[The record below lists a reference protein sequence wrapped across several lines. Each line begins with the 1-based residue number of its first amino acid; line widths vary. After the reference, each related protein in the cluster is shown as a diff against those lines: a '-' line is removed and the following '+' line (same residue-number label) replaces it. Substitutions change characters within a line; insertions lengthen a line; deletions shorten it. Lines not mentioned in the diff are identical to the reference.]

1 MESNNKDELLKQI
14 KDEIINL
21 KESPLYKE
29 RVENKVFPVIG
40 EGSHEAEI
48 MFIGEAPG
56 KNEAATG
63 RPFCGAAGKILTEL
77 IESIELKREDVY
89 ITNIVKD
96 RPQDNRDPLPE
107 EIKIYAPFLD
117 RQIEIIQPKIIATL
131 GRYSMAY
138 IMEKFGL
145 QNELKSISQIHGKVF
160 EAKSSYGNVYPV
172 KSASQSEALSGKA
185 RQFDLVKIIPL
196 YHPAVALYQ
205 NNLKEQLFKDFKV
218 IDLSLNKIRSEN

>member
-1 MESNNKDELLKQI
+1 MESNRDELLRQI
-14 KDEIINL
+14 KGEVVNL
-21 KESPLYKE
+21 KESPLYKF
-29 RVENKVFPVIG
+29 RIENKVFPVIG

-63 RPFCGAAGKILTEL
+63 RPFCGAAGRVLTEL
-77 IESIELKREDVY
+77 IESIGLERKDVY

-96 RPQDNRDPLPE
+96 RPPDNRDPLPE
-107 EIKIYAPFLD
+107 EIRIYAPFLD

-138 IMEKFGL
+138 VMEKFGL

-160 EAKSSYGNVYPV
+160 DAKAFYAGI
-172 KSASQSEALSGKA
+172 
-185 RQFDLVKIIPL
+185 KIIPL

-205 NNLKEQLFKDFKV
+205 NSLKSQMFKDFEIVK
-218 IDLSLNKIRSEN
+218 SFYGK